1 MKIIFLISFLFDLN
15 WLRERSVGLSFK
27 VEWLFPGMW
36 QKFDIF
42 SLFFIKK
49 CFCTLAN
56 VFVCL
61 GPFNYHAILVFLQH
75 SDLENGPEEVHCVDQ
90 VQPGPGWLHRDCCKT
105 VGTNQGQFKQLQS
118 QKSWPC
124 NRKYLK
130 SPYYVYFG
138 TNLIVSNI
146 KLLIWSSIS
155 LFQTPFE
162 YSTTSATKHEWLRQ
176 LTFL

>member
-1 MKIIFLISFLFDLN
+1 MDFRLRWNGCFPECDKSLIY
-15 WLRERSVGLSFK
+15 SVY
-27 VEWLFPGMW
+27 
-36 QKFDIF
+36 
-42 SLFFIKK
+42 FFIKT

-61 GPFNYHAILVFLQH
+61 GPFNYHAILAFLQQ

-90 VQPGPGWLHRDCCKT
+90 VQPGPGWLHRDCRKT
-105 VGTNQGQFKQLQS
+105 VGTNQGQFKQLHS

-162 YSTTSATKHEWLRQ
+162 YSTTSATKQE
-176 LTFL
+176 

>member
-1 MKIIFLISFLFDLN
+1 MVVSRNVTKVWYILLI
-15 WLRERSVGLSFK
+15 
-27 VEWLFPGMW
+27 
-36 QKFDIF
+36 
-42 SLFFIKK
+42 FFIKK

-138 TNLIVSNI
+138 TKLIVSNI
-146 KLLIWSSIS
+146 ELLNLVFNFSLSNAFWIFNDIS
-155 LFQTPFE
+155 NETWMIKTINVPLME
-162 YSTTSATKHEWLRQ
+162 STECLMKQ
-176 LTFL
+176 L